1 MNRILFFPLFA
12 FPILIFTQEKKTI
25 DSTSIQNEIKEIT
38 ISGKKKL
45 IERKIDRIVF
55 NVEQSV
61 AAQGGDAMDALKVIP
76 NVRIAGENI
85 SIIGKNSVR
94 VMVNDKLL
102 QISGEELQSYLKSI
116 PTANIQKIEVI
127 TNPNAKYDAEGNSGL
142 INILLKETKEDNWNA
157 TLRSTYQQATY
168 ERLTH
173 GVGLSYQKNKFS
185 AMTNINYTYGNR
197 LYTNNIRY
205 HYPSELWKYNMFY
218 KTKFNTLSSLINL
231 NYTLTPK
238 SSLGF
243 QFLGY
248 FSDNKT
254 FDTNNNYAHHYTN
267 HSLLKYYKTEGNSF
281 SKPNNIS
288 LNLNYNHKLDDNG
301 KKFSIDADYFTLKSD
316 RDNYFTSDLQNFN
329 LHQIS
334 KSYTTNFSIQHLK
347 NYSLKTDWELPYHW
361 ANLSFG
367 AKINSTETQ
376 NKVAINFFDR
386 DTLHL
391 NESINDHFQYT
402 ENTQA
407 LYLSAN
413 KKFGK
418 KWEAKAGLR
427 GEYTQTKAQSISL
440 NQTTNRD
447 YFKLFP
453 TFYLSYNTDDN
464 HTFSVQYG
472 RRIGRPAFWQLN
484 PSREYDGNKSYTTG
498 NPFLQPSFTDNYEIG
513 YSYKSLLN
521 ASLFF
526 SKNSGII
533 SQVARHNTQED
544 SQIFRHENSMNSLY
558 SGGNISLTFSPMKFW
573 ETNISINATYAEANP
588 YNLEIYAK
596 KYSGWE
602 GTTSFYNTLN
612 LNKSKTFSASF
623 NYWYTF
629 PSKGMGLSGETSSLD
644 IGFRYLALDKK
655 LTIGLNFEDI
665 FRSSESTFHTTDS
678 GINQYFTQYYD
689 SQLVRLSLVYKFGN
703 DKISLKQR
711 TTGNEEER
719 NRAN

>member
-1 MNRILFFPLFA
+1 M
-12 FPILIFTQEKKTI
+12 
-25 DSTSIQNEIKEIT
+25 
-38 ISGKKKL
+38 
-45 IERKIDRIVF
+45 
-55 NVEQSV
+55 
-61 AAQGGDAMDALKVIP
+61 
-76 NVRIAGENI
+76 
-85 SIIGKNSVR
+85 
-94 VMVNDKLL
+94 
-102 QISGEELQSYLKSI
+102 
-116 PTANIQKIEVI
+116 
-127 TNPNAKYDAEGNSGL
+127 
-142 INILLKETKEDNWNA
+142 
-157 TLRSTYQQATY
+157 
-168 ERLTH
+168 
-173 GVGLSYQKNKFS
+173 
-185 AMTNINYTYGNR
+185 
-197 LYTNNIRY
+197 
-205 HYPSELWKYNMFY
+205 
-218 KTKFNTLSSLINL
+218 
-231 NYTLTPK
+231 
-238 SSLGF
+238 
-243 QFLGY
+243 
-248 FSDNKT
+248 
-254 FDTNNNYAHHYTN
+254 
-267 HSLLKYYKTEGNSF
+267 
-281 SKPNNIS
+281 
-288 LNLNYNHKLDDNG
+288 
-301 KKFSIDADYFTLKSD
+301 
-316 RDNYFTSDLQNFN
+316 QNFN
-329 LHQIS
+329 LHQIT

-367 AKINSTETQ
+367 AKINSTHTQ
-376 NKVAINFFDR
+376 NKVAIHFFDR
-386 DTLHL
+386 DTHHL
-391 NESINDHFQYT
+391 NEAINDHFEYT

-407 LYLSAN
+407 IYLSAN
-413 KKFGK
+413 RKFGK

-484 PSREYDGNKSYTTG
+484 PAREYDGNKSYTTG

-521 ASLFF
+521 ASIFL
-526 SKNSGII
+526 SKNNGII
-533 SQVARHNTQED
+533 SQVARHNTQDD

-573 ETNISINATYAEANP
+573 ETNISINATYSEANP

-596 KYSGWE
+596 KYIGWE

-665 FRSSESTFHTTDS
+665 FRSSESTYHTTDS